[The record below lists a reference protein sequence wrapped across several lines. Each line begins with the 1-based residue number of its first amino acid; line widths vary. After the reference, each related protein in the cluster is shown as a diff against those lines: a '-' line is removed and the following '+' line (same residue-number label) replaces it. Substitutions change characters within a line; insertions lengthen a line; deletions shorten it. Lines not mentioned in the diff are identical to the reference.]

1 MALVVVTMK
10 IMPKSPNVSLKDLKK
25 EIEKKVREFVKDTA
39 VKFEELPIGFGL
51 NALNVIFVMD
61 EESGSTDKLEDDLKS
76 IKGISSVN
84 VVDMRRAIG

>member
-25 EIEKKVREFVKDTA
+25 EIEKKVKEFVKETA

-51 NALNVIFVMD
+51 SALNVIFVMD
-61 EESGSTDKLEDDLKS
+61 EGSGSTDKLEENISS
-76 IKGISSVN
+76 IKGISSAK